1 LQGLIAGI
9 QLGMQLLAAFLLAAP
24 LFGETPALERFVPMD
39 TASEP
44 ALESLIEQQ
53 IQNALG
59 PPQTHPAALF
69 TIKGQYRRDA
79 SGLSLYAQIYSARGE
94 LIDAYAIETSQE
106 QGVLM
111 DPEEMRGYEAS
122 QVRSFAQK
130 VALRLKSNP
139 RSVVRH
145 ENIDEYLRSTRAGRV
160 VSAPARNEDRRGGD
174 VFQIFQERVTVASN
188 VVAEAEKQPASVTV
202 ISSIQIRQSGA
213 RTLSELLTLYV
224 PGYFAVQDQD
234 DIIAGFRGL
243 APDNNSKVLLLLNG
257 TNMNTEWFFGPPDS
271 IINGL
276 NLEFIE
282 RVEVIRGPGSVTL
295 GQGAL
300 LGVINIVTRS
310 YALGGTLVHASG
322 GQDGFGSASIQTGGT
337 GQLMPELRA
346 YASFQKTNYSGQ
358 ALRNEGWAHDRIYEG
373 AEGWY
378 DARVKART
386 ASELEIYK
394 NVAHSGSR
402 LGRAAGETAFA
413 SLGTKGF
420 EVEAYHS
427 DQLRD
432 QFNFYRDR
440 NELRNVITSG
450 QTQYEHFFTDRVS
463 LMGRGFYTMDDVI
476 LQSHGGQTM
485 GGTREIRYGGSAMLR
500 WNTAQN
506 RNRLAVGG
514 EYRRYDMGLPDRNG
528 NNFIVNKA
536 DSTLLDDVNRKHR
549 YVFPDSIIV
558 YSGFAEDFFS
568 VTSKLDLFA
577 AFRYDKHIFW
587 GSNIS
592 PRIGAL
598 YSVTQKTRLRV
609 SYQEGFRG
617 AAGLSFT
624 GGFQGDGLLRSSN
637 FDKVA
642 FAQIPTA
649 DQFNQPAF
657 FENVTESK
665 PEKMRSYELAFSH
678 SPGANWT
685 VEGVGFYNIIR
696 DVIDV
701 GVIYADPAVF
711 PMPRIG
717 TDEPGDWNGYFFFR
731 NLPGVIRSG
740 GFEGGLKYQSA
751 SLTLNL
757 THSIARVL
765 SASDSLYFKPY
776 GGGMYLSEKRDN
788 KHFRAYPENVTRFS
802 AALGV
807 HSWILSATYL
817 YYANWYSPAGNRIEG
832 DHIMNAGIGYRFAK
846 DGEFSVVVRNVFASG
861 ALYPMNSN
869 AGDSAL
875 SDGSPA
881 IEGRSYLA
889 VFRLLF

>member
-1 LQGLIAGI
+1 
-9 QLGMQLLAAFLLAAP
+9 MLLVLTRSLL
-24 LFGETPALERFVPMD
+24 GETHTVEKFEPMG
-39 TASEP
+39 TPREP
-44 ALESLIEQQ
+44 ALEAVIQQQ
-53 IQNALG
+53 ILDALG
-59 PPQTHPAALF
+59 PPEARQSTPF
-69 TIKGQYRRDA
+69 SIRGQYRRDA
-79 SGLSLYAQIYSARGE
+79 SGLSLYAQIYSAKNE
-94 LIDAYAIETSQE
+94 IIDAYATETSLE
-106 QGVLM
+106 QGVVM
-111 DPEEMRGYEAS
+111 DAEEMRGYEGS
-122 QVRSFAQK
+122 LVRSFALK

-139 RSVVRH
+139 RSVVRQ
-145 ENIDEYLRSTRAGRV
+145 ENIDEYLRSTRAASV
-160 VSAPARNEDRRGGD
+160 VKVPSRIQENRPGGD
-174 VFQIFQERVTVASN
+174 VFQILQERVTVASN
-188 VVAEAEKQPASVTV
+188 VVADAEKQPASVTV
-202 ISSIQIRQSGA
+202 ITSEQIRLSGA
-213 RTLSELLTLYV
+213 RTLSEVLTLYV

-271 IINGL
+271 IINGM

-310 YALGGTLVHASG
+310 ASPGGTMVHASG
-322 GQDGFGSASIQTGGT
+322 GQDGWGSASIQSGAR
-337 GQLMPELRA
+337 GQVLPDLHA
-346 YASFQKTNYSGQ
+346 FASFQQTSYSGQ
-358 ALRNEGWAHDRIYEG
+358 TLRNEGWAHDRNYEG

-378 DARVKART
+378 DARVKPRT
-386 ASELEIYK
+386 ASQLEIYK
-394 NVAHSGSR
+394 NVAQSGNR
-402 LGRAAGETAFA
+402 LGRASGQTAFA
-413 SLGTKGF
+413 SVGMSGF
-420 EVEAYHS
+420 ELEAFHS

-432 QFNFYRDR
+432 QYNFYRDR

-450 QTQYEHFFTDRVS
+450 HAAYEHAFSDLVS
-463 LMGRGFYTMDDVI
+463 LKGRSFYTMDDVI

-485 GGTREIRYGGSAMLR
+485 GGTREIRYGGSALLR
-500 WNTAQN
+500 WNTAQQ

-514 EYRRYDMGLPDRNG
+514 EYRRYDSGLPDRNG

-536 DSTLLDDVNRKHR
+536 DSTLLDDVNSKHR
-549 YVFPDSIIV
+549 YVFPESIIV

-568 VTSKLDLFA
+568 VTSKLDVFA

-592 PRIGAL
+592 PRIGGL
-598 YSVTQKTRLRV
+598 YSVTSKTRMRL

-642 FAQIPTA
+642 LARIPTT
-649 DQFNQPAF
+649 DQFDQPAF
-657 FENVTESK
+657 FENISESK
-665 PEKMRSYELAFSH
+665 PEKMRSYELAFLHKLS
-678 SPGANWT
+678 GDWT
-685 VEGVGFYNIIR
+685 LEGVGFYNIIR

-701 GVIYADPAVF
+701 GVIYADAAAF

-717 TDEPGDWNGYFFFR
+717 TDQPGDWNGYFFFR

-740 GFEGGLKYQSA
+740 GFEGGVKCQTSR
-751 SLTLNL
+751 LTLNA

-765 SASDSLYFKPY
+765 TASDSLYFKPY
-776 GGGMYLSEKRDN
+776 GGGMYLSDKRDN

-802 AALGV
+802 AALNAG
-807 HSWILSATYL
+807 SWILSATYL
-817 YYANWYSPAGNRIEG
+817 YYANWYSPVGNRIEG
-832 DHIMNAGIGYRFAK
+832 DHIMNAGLGYRFRK
-846 DGEFSVVVRNVFASG
+846 DCELSVTVRNVFASG
-861 ALYPMNSN
+861 ALAPMNSN
-869 AGDSAL
+869 AGDTAL

-881 IEGRSYLA
+881 LEGRSYMA
-889 VFRLLF
+889 VLRILL